1 MLVHARDQSKVHSCW
16 KESFLEARN
25 CSARTR
31 RVPEHQPQICRYEH
45 SFLHGHLSLVHTS
58 ATRCNKVIACVWSY
72 AFVSNMCNMYIIYI
86 YTFNYTH
93 IYIICLCVYSRTSH
107 LFCFFQ
113 WQIWQIQDFSDS
125 AGALWGQYDEEFTTT
140 ANVVTAVWLSGEG
153 LCHFELCLTSPSLVV
168 SSPDATVWHIVLAET
183 LVLVAC
189 AGFVWTSVGA
199 TVKQKVQEETT
210 RSIDNRTMQYSMY
223 SLVWHLVIYLWISFV
238 YSVCMSTVYRVFLSY
253 SIPCHPCDARYQSL
267 RSQTHILVGTC
278 TILCQSIQSASQA
291 GSQSV
296 GLSFFVCLVVYMIY
310 LLQIVRC
317 SLEYSI

>member
-31 RVPEHQPQICRYEH
+31 RVPEHQPQICRYEN

-72 AFVSNMCNMYIIYI
+72 AFVSKMCNIYI
-86 YTFNYTH
+86 YIYIYIYYTH
-93 IYIICLCVYSRTSH
+93 LITHIYNHTHIFIYIYIICLCVYSRTSH
-107 LFCFFQ
+107 VFCFFQ

-189 AGFVWTSVGA
+189 AGFVRTSVGA

-223 SLVWHLVIYLWISFV
+223 SLVWHLVIYLLISFV
-238 YSVCMSTVYRVFLSY
+238 WFRLYVYRVFLSY

-267 RSQTHILVGTC
+267 RSQTHIGTC
-278 TILCQSIQSASQA
+278 TILC
-291 GSQSV
+291 
-296 GLSFFVCLVVYMIY
+296 
-310 LLQIVRC
+310 
-317 SLEYSI
+317 